1 MIEQL
6 TSFPD
11 YVVAVRASG
20 KVTRAD
26 YVQTVVPAAEA
37 AMANHV
43 KVRVFIQI
51 EDDADPSMG
60 LILEDAVFGTRHL
73 MSWGRIAIVSDA
85 DWVKRA
91 YAFLRPIMPFEL
103 KMFSKAQ
110 AEDARVWITED
121 ATAEQG

>member
-20 KVTRAD
+20 DVTRAD
-26 YVQTVVPAAEA
+26 YVSAVIPAAEA
-37 AMANHV
+37 AMEKHA

-51 EDDADPSMG
+51 EDDADPSAG
-60 LILEDAVFGTRHL
+60 LIVQDAVFGVRHL

-103 KMFSKAQ
+103 KLFAKAE
-110 AEDARVWITED
+110 AEEARVWITED
-121 ATAEQG
+121 ETAGNG